1 MILIGLGFA
10 SVFSAM
16 FMGGLMTGTLNPMAA
31 GGMVLL
37 GGTGLVLLL
46 VGAILAFFALIV
58 LGGAIAHMI
67 KEKKFGKAF
76 AFGEILGVIRG
87 IGWGRYLAW
96 VVLVSIIAVI
106 LGAIVG
112 AIPFVGWLIEVIV
125 APAVAVFFFRSLGIL
140 YSSKK

>member
-1 MILIGLGFA
+1 M
-10 SVFSAM
+10 
-16 FMGGLMTGTLNPMAA
+16 
-31 GGMVLL
+31 
-37 GGTGLVLLL
+37 
-46 VGAILAFFALIV
+46 
-58 LGGAIAHMI
+58 
-67 KEKKFGKAF
+67 ERAF

-96 VVLVSIIAVI
+96 VVLVAIIAVI

-112 AIPFVGWLIEVIV
+112 AIPFVGWLIEVIL